1 MSHQVIW
8 TRRVLETF
16 IREGNLTPIEEQIMR
31 TRVKGWTRTRQSEEL
46 NLSLSALDVYIR
58 RLKKK
63 YDAVQKEH
71 PGEMPKRKAS
81 AAELY
86 MDKH

>member
-1 MSHQVIW
+1 
-8 TRRVLETF
+8 
-16 IREGNLTPIEEQIMR
+16 MR
-31 TRVKGWTRTRQSEEL
+31 TRVKGWTRTRQSEEF
-46 NLSLSALDVYIR
+46 NLSVSALDVYIK

-81 AAELY
+81 AVELY
-86 MDKH
+86 MDEH

>member
-16 IREGNLTPIEEQIMR
+16 IREGNLTPIEKQIMR
-31 TRVKGWTRTRQSEEL
+31 TRAKGWTRTRQSEEF
-46 NLSLSALDVYIR
+46 NLSVSALDVYIK

-71 PGEMPKRKAS
+71 PGEMPRRKAS

-86 MDKH
+86 MDEH